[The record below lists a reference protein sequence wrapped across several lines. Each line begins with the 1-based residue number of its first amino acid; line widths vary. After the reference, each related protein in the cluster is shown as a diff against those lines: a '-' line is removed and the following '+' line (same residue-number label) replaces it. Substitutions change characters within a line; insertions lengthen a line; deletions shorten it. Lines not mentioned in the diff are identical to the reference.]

1 MSMSEFDGQ
10 YNDVESDLASLSE
23 KDMFPS
29 DYSEE
34 DVAFAH
40 ALGSLFSLEDE
51 EVPPLFVQ
59 TLLANEDPR
68 LQVVENEFELK
79 TRARVF
85 RQLNLNRRLF
95 RPRRPSLRSMLGALS
110 SASHPLLAF
119 ASACM
124 LFVFLTMTIA
134 APSFASGLNYLLAGA
149 HTGVLQVDH
158 LPPLVTASAT
168 SRVHTSQKVLV
179 PAEPKQISLFEAQN
193 QLHFSMFLPQYIPA
207 RYTQSDMYM
216 YKGDQSWA
224 DGPVMVLDY
233 SYSLPGVN
241 LRPITIY
248 EFKPR
253 GNVKVLQVVKDGAA
267 KQIQISH
274 NGDHSAV
281 YVEGY
286 WTQTSSLSS
295 QWVYGHRSEII
306 KEDPLRQVVF
316 WISGDKR
323 DGLDEAEL
331 SAITQSLH
339 VFDYNRSPLNRVIQN
354 DEEDATGLFSNDVI
368 CLDNSD
374 NSGGPSFRLV
384 GAPDQAQPDYPTKTS
399 IFSR

>member
-1 MSMSEFDGQ
+1 
-10 YNDVESDLASLSE
+10 
-23 KDMFPS
+23 
-29 DYSEE
+29 
-34 DVAFAH
+34 
-40 ALGSLFSLEDE
+40 
-51 EVPPLFVQ
+51 
-59 TLLANEDPR
+59 
-68 LQVVENEFELK
+68 
-79 TRARVF
+79 
-85 RQLNLNRRLF
+85 
-95 RPRRPSLRSMLGALS
+95 
-110 SASHPLLAF
+110 
-119 ASACM
+119 
-124 LFVFLTMTIA
+124 
-134 APSFASGLNYLLAGA
+134 
-149 HTGVLQVDH
+149 
-158 LPPLVTASAT
+158 
-168 SRVHTSQKVLV
+168 
-179 PAEPKQISLFEAQN
+179 
-193 QLHFSMFLPQYIPA
+193 
-207 RYTQSDMYM
+207 MYM

-241 LRPITIY
+241 LKPITIY

-286 WTQTSSLSS
+286 WTQTSNFSS

-339 VFDYNRSPLNRVIQN
+339 VLDHSRLPISRVIQS

-384 GAPDQAQPDYPTKTS
+384 GAPDQAQPDHLAKAS